1 MQQPPGFE
9 EQGPNMVCKLHK
21 AIYGLKQAPR
31 AWFDKLKTSLQHYG
45 FHSSKADASLFI
57 RFTNKHTTYILVYVD
72 DILITGSDSNEI
84 SSLVTQLN
92 RQFSLKDL
100 GGINYFL
107 GIQVTPTEHGL
118 HLSQTK
124 YITDVLC
131 KAKLECANSLPTPM
145 TGGEK
150 LSCIGSDPVKDPQQY
165 RSLVGAL
172 QYATLTRPEIA
183 YAVNKVCQFMH
194 APLESH
200 WKTVKRI
207 LRYLKGTLDYG
218 IDMSHSTSLD
228 LVGFC
233 DADWASDIDDR
244 RSTTGFCVYLGS
256 NLICWSSKKQH
267 TVSRSST
274 EAEYRSLASLT
285 AEITWIQALL
295 GELRIQIPRPPT
307 IWCDNLS
314 TVLMSANPILHAR
327 TKHIELDLYFVRE
340 KVLAKALVV
349 KHTPAYDQTAD
360 ILTKAL
366 SNSRFLLLRDKLRIV
381 SLSTL
386 SLRGDVKN
394 IGSH

>member
-1 MQQPPGFE
+1 MQLPPSFE

-31 AWFDKLKTSLQHYG
+31 AWLDKLRNSLLHCG
-45 FHSSKADASLFI
+45 FH
-57 RFTNKHTTYILVYVD
+57 N
-72 DILITGSDSNEI
+72 DILITGSDSTEI
-84 SSLVTQLN
+84 SSLIVQLN
-92 RQFSLKDL
+92 NQFALKDL
-100 GGINYFL
+100 RNINYFL
-107 GIQVTPTEHGL
+107 GIQVTTTDHGL

-124 YITDVLC
+124 YITDILY

-150 LSCIGSDPVKDPQQY
+150 LSCIGSDPVKNPQQY

-172 QYATLTRPEIA
+172 QYATLTRPEITF
-183 YAVNKVCQFMH
+183 AVNKVCQFMH
-194 APLESH
+194 CPLESH

-218 IDMSHSTSLD
+218 LDMSRPTSLD

-244 RSTTGFCVYLGS
+244 RSTTSFCVYLGS
-256 NLICWSSKKQH
+256 NLIYWSSKKQH

-274 EAEYRSLASLT
+274 ETEYRSMESLT
-285 AEITWIQALL
+285 AEITWIQSLL
-295 GELRIQIPRPPT
+295 G
-307 IWCDNLS
+307 DNLS

-340 KVLAKALVV
+340 KVLAKDLTV
-349 KHTPAYDQTAD
+349 KHTLAYDQTAD
-360 ILTKAL
+360 IPTKAL
-366 SNSRFLLLRDKLRIV
+366 SNAQFLLLRDKLRIV

-386 SLRGDVKN
+386 SLRGDVKS
-394 IGSH
+394 IE

>member
-21 AIYGLKQAPR
+21 AIYCLKQAPR
-31 AWFDKLKTSLQHYG
+31 AWFDKLRTCLLHYG

-57 RFTNKHTTYILVYVD
+57 QFQNNHTTYVLVYVD
-72 DILITGSDSNEI
+72 DILITGSNSTEI
-84 SSLVTQLN
+84 STLIAQLN
-92 RQFSLKDL
+92 SKFALKDL
-100 GGINYFL
+100 GDINYFL
-107 GIQVTPTEHGL
+107 GIQVTATANGL

-124 YITDVLC
+124 YITDILC

-150 LSCIGSDPVKDPQQY
+150 LSCIGSDPVKNPQQY

-183 YAVNKVCQFMH
+183 FAVNKVCQFMH
-194 APLESH
+194 SPLESH
-200 WKTVKRI
+200 WKIVKRI

-218 IDMSHSTSLD
+218 LDMSRSTSLE

-285 AEITWIQALL
+285 EEITWIQSLL
-295 GELRIQIPRPPT
+295 SELKVPIPRPPT

-327 TKHIELDLYFVRE
+327 TKHIELNLYFARE
-340 KVLAKALVV
+340 KILAKALTV

-366 SNSRFLLLRDKLRIV
+366 SNARFLLLRDKLRIV
-381 SLSTL
+381 SLSNL
-386 SLRGDVKN
+386 SLRGDVKS
-394 IGSH
+394 IE